1 MRCSGNAF
9 LSHSIAVSFPMK
21 FISIGISN
29 SASTSLFIILP
40 VTFQLAYD
48 SGKRRNLLKVRLRK
62 RGTCPRTS
70 SRLKRSIAIIA
81 PAYSSY
87 PSLSSLLQYKESSPI

>member
-48 SGKRRNLLKVRLRK
+48 RASE
-62 RGTCPRTS
+62 GTC
-70 SRLKRSIAIIA
+70 LK
-81 PAYSSY
+81 
-87 PSLSSLLQYKESSPI
+87 LDLGKEEHVQELPLV